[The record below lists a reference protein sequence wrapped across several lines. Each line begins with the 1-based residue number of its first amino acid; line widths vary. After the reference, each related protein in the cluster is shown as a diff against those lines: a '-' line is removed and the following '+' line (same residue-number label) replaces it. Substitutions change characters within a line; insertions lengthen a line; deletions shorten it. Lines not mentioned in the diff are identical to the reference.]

1 MKTFLVS
8 LATVALAGA
17 GFAAPAQA
25 DQLDAELVLWAT
37 AQMKLTS
44 CDAITQQVKDIADT
58 SPVSAAQLREKILAN
73 VGVELNDLDPTIEKI
88 YTAYTDALVSRGREC
103 GAVTGGGFGS
113 LSSGS
118 SGFNFGSS

>member
-1 MKTFLVS
+1 MKKFLVS

-25 DQLDAELVLWAT
+25 DQFDAELVLWTT
-37 AQMKLTS
+37 AQMRLMP
-44 CDAITQQVKDIADT
+44 CDAVTQQVKDIAGT
-58 SPVSAAQLREKILAN
+58 APVSASQLREKALVN
-73 VGVELNDLDPTIEKI
+73 VGVELNQLDPAMQKI
-88 YTAYTDALVSRGREC
+88 YTAYTDALVARGREC
-103 GAVTGGGFGS
+103 GAVTGGGLGS